1 MYTLDNIKFLNIYFK
16 EINYSERINISKD
29 DKASESDDVGISFSI
44 DRLNSEI
51 GQRIKNNKVSSIIK
65 NDGSLQI
72 DSNIFILKVR
82 FIAFFD
88 IIGIEN
94 LNRDRILSEQG
105 NFDNLILISIEEM
118 RKILNTKLS
127 NLLKFTQFSPE
138 DEIIF
143 WQEGQVENPKE

>member
-29 DKASESDDVGISFSI
+29 DKGSESDDVGISFSI

-88 IIGIEN
+88 
-94 LNRDRILSEQG
+94 
-105 NFDNLILISIEEM
+105 SIAAEET
-118 RKILNTKLS
+118 R
-127 NLLKFTQFSPE
+127 
-138 DEIIF
+138 
-143 WQEGQVENPKE
+143 

>member
-29 DKASESDDVGISFSI
+29 DKASESDDVGFSFSI

-88 IIGIEN
+88 VIGIEN

-138 DEIIF
+138 DEVIF
-143 WQEGQVENPKE
+143 WQEGQVENPKG